1 MHEQFNT
8 KIQYTKLMKPHL
20 RNSRQMFKSVQV
32 EHTLYNVV
40 KLDHVVDLPP
50 TVLAVPAIAADVVN
64 NGLWREG
71 VVVVVVGWT
80 FIKTVESITG

>member
-1 MHEQFNT
+1 
-8 KIQYTKLMKPHL
+8 
-20 RNSRQMFKSVQV
+20 MFKTVNLMV

-64 NGLWREG
+64 YGLWREG

-80 FIKTVESITG
+80 FVKTVESITG

>member
-1 MHEQFNT
+1 M
-8 KIQYTKLMKPHL
+8 
-20 RNSRQMFKSVQV
+20 
-32 EHTLYNVV
+32 

-64 NGLWREG
+64 YGLWREG

-80 FIKTVESITG
+80 FIKTVEFITG